1 MADETGDMVKIAFEV
16 GDEDTGLEVETLWA
30 TPLGGDL
37 YRLENSPWF
46 AYGVS
51 FLDIVRAKAQDEGLL
66 EFEEVVEKSG
76 NRTIRIVLD
85 PPAEEADGSAAILN
99 RLLALGASFE
109 GANTRYM
116 ALNIEPEAD
125 FHQICVLL
133 TGHSVQWE
141 YADPTYDELFPEG
154 TD

>member
-1 MADETGDMVKIAFEV
+1 MADETGDMVKITFEV
-16 GDEDTGLEVETLWA
+16 GDESAGFQVETLWA

-51 FLDIVRAKAQDEGLL
+51 FLDIVRAKARDDKILV
-66 EFEEVVEKSG
+66 FEEVVEKSG

-85 PPAEEADGSAAILN
+85 PPAEEANSSAAILN

-133 TGHSVQWE
+133 TGQSVEWE
-141 YADPTYDELFPEG
+141 CADPTYDELFPAS